1 MTSRQSDEIRQAF
14 LDYFAGYDH
23 QVVPSSSLVPANDP
37 SLLFANAGMVQFKDV
52 FLGHETRTPPR
63 AVSAQRC
70 VRAGGKHNDLENVGY
85 TARHH
90 TFFEMLG
97 NFSFG
102 DYFKEEAIL
111 YCWEFLTGVLRLPP
125 DRLWVSV
132 YQDDDEAE
140 RIWLKDIGIDSKRL
154 ARLGAEENFWS
165 MGDTGPCGPCTE
177 VYYDHGEGIPGKPP
191 GQGDDS
197 DRFVEIW
204 NLVFMQYRR
213 EADGSM
219 EPLPSPSVDTGM
231 GLERIAAV
239 MQGVHDNYQTDLFTP
254 LRKAV
259 SEMAVTAND
268 PNSASFNVI
277 ADHIRTSGFLIMD
290 GMLPSN
296 EGRGYVLR
304 RIIRRALR
312 HGNKIGLTEPFFHR
326 LVDPLVDVMGNAH
339 PDLAE
344 ARDRIEEALL
354 QEEERFALTL
364 QTGLKVLDEGLA
376 KLQDKTIPGELA
388 FLLYDTYGFPID
400 LTQDIARERDLT
412 VDVEDYERRMD
423 EQRDRARDTAQFS
436 VDYSQLK
443 DVAQDGRFSG
453 YERVNQDSSVVA
465 LYADGRSV
473 QAIEAGDD
481 AVVVLEETPFY
492 AESGGQVGDTGWLRG
507 ENTRFEVRDTQKHGQ
522 AHLHLGRL
530 REGSLNVGDSVAAE
544 IDAERRQSIVLNH
557 SATHLM
563 HAALREVLG
572 SHVMQK
578 GSLVAPD
585 RLRFDFSHPQPVA
598 AEELHQIEEMVNAA
612 VRRNYETESTVMPF
626 REAMDAGALA
636 FFGDKYGD
644 EVRVLRM
651 GDFSMELCGGT
662 HVSRTGDIGFFC
674 IVSETGIASG
684 VRRIEALTG
693 AVANR
698 WAWEQKEL
706 LRDTAEMIRAVPDNF
721 REKLERL
728 VEQNQSLEKELE
740 RLKSRQAHQAG
751 GDLAQQAVEVEGI
764 KVLSAQVDADAK
776 SMRSMLDQLKDKLGS
791 AVIVLASV
799 KNKKVTLVAGVTPD
813 QTERIKAGDLV
824 NSVASQVGGKG
835 GGRPDMAQAG
845 GDHPEALKEALESI
859 PEWVRERLH

>member
-1 MTSRQSDEIRQAF
+1 M
-14 LDYFAGYDH
+14 
-23 QVVPSSSLVPANDP
+23 
-37 SLLFANAGMVQFKDV
+37 
-52 FLGHETRTPPR
+52 
-63 AVSAQRC
+63 
-70 VRAGGKHNDLENVGY
+70 
-85 TARHH
+85 
-90 TFFEMLG
+90 
-97 NFSFG
+97 
-102 DYFKEEAIL
+102 
-111 YCWEFLTGVLRLPP
+111 
-125 DRLWVSV
+125 
-132 YQDDDEAE
+132 
-140 RIWLKDIGIDSKRL
+140 
-154 ARLGAEENFWS
+154 
-165 MGDTGPCGPCTE
+165 
-177 VYYDHGEGIPGKPP
+177 
-191 GQGDDS
+191 
-197 DRFVEIW
+197 
-204 NLVFMQYRR
+204 
-213 EADGSM
+213 
-219 EPLPSPSVDTGM
+219 
-231 GLERIAAV
+231 
-239 MQGVHDNYQTDLFTP
+239 
-254 LRKAV
+254 
-259 SEMAVTAND
+259 
-268 PNSASFNVI
+268 
-277 ADHIRTSGFLIMD
+277 
-290 GMLPSN
+290 
-296 EGRGYVLR
+296 
-304 RIIRRALR
+304 
-312 HGNKIGLTEPFFHR
+312 
-326 LVDPLVDVMGNAH
+326 
-339 PDLAE
+339 
-344 ARDRIEEALL
+344 
-354 QEEERFALTL
+354 
-364 QTGLKVLDEGLA
+364 
-376 KLQDKTIPGELA
+376 
-388 FLLYDTYGFPID
+388 
-400 LTQDIARERDLT
+400 
-412 VDVEDYERRMD
+412 
-423 EQRDRARDTAQFS
+423 
-436 VDYSQLK
+436 
-443 DVAQDGRFSG
+443 
-453 YERVNQDSSVVA
+453 
-465 LYADGRSV
+465 
-473 QAIEAGDD
+473 
-481 AVVVLEETPFY
+481 
-492 AESGGQVGDTGWLRG
+492 
-507 ENTRFEVRDTQKHGQ
+507 
-522 AHLHLGRL
+522 HLGRL

-585 RLRFDFSHPQPVA
+585 RLRFDFSHPQPVT

-845 GDHPEALKEALESI
+845 GRPSGGVEGGTGIDPGLGSRAAALT
-859 PEWVRERLH
+859 